1 MLLLPPTLSIQNHP
15 CSFFA
20 LLLLIC
26 CRLAE
31 LSSTLHLL
39 HPSLLYVSPCSC
51 CWGRHSG
58 GSLCWVLKAQKQN
71 IVFQYKVFVSE
82 AWELLALPSEA
93 KTNKSVE
100 QECETNP
107 GALRVPQHMLSRLC
121 GAAPCL
127 LTSACLHFTEN
138 CPSVPRGCWKALG
151 NDSCEHSKQVSSPC
165 ERRAPF
171 QLSYPVVQVKSLA
184 LLAV

>member
-1 MLLLPPTLSIQNHP
+1 MVKRATYSV
-15 CSFFA
+15 
-20 LLLLIC
+20 
-26 CRLAE
+26 
-31 LSSTLHLL
+31 STQWTAAR
-39 HPSLLYVSPCSC
+39 CK
-51 CWGRHSG
+51 
-58 GSLCWVLKAQKQN
+58 KAQKQN

-127 LTSACLHFTEN
+127 FTSACLHFTEN

-151 NDSCEHSKQVSSPC
+151 NDSCEHSKQVSSPR

-171 QLSYPVVQVKSLA
+171 QLSYPVVQVRSLA
-184 LLAV
+184 LLAVYLCVWREQVGGTQSPSGNMTLSFLQVFRTFSSRFSLYANAKVSK